1 LIKKLRRRNIGTHA
15 GANHY
20 LEQEYLAEHNRR
32 FARAPAAREN
42 FHRPALSAAE
52 LRKVFRL
59 ASERVIS
66 NDWVVSY
73 GGRSLQ
79 LERQSQ
85 RYAPAQGKV
94 TVWEAEEGSLE
105 VEYRG
110 QKLEWKEIP
119 HAAGRRAAEV
129 TVTEKNPIA
138 AAARPR
144 AGSRWK
150 PAADHP
156 WRRGYQQRRTQRAAS
171 RPATPPFDVVSA
183 SASPEP
189 LRLRRRRASLR
200 RTPHRHPQSKEEQ
213 KRGHF

>member
-1 LIKKLRRRNIGTHA
+1 MIKKLRRKNLCTPA
-15 GANHY
+15 GANRY
-20 LEQEYLAEHNRR
+20 LEQEYLPEHNRR
-32 FARAPAAREN
+32 FARAPAGKEN
-42 FHRPALSAAE
+42 FHRPAPPTAE

-189 LRLRRRRASLR
+189 LRLRRRRASLQ